1 MFDFSPYIQ
10 VIIPLA
16 FFMSFAF
23 SFLTIPP
30 IVNIAKKHN
39 LLVYPNHR
47 DSHNGGISRLGGLA
61 IFISIV
67 FSLIFFSG
75 INTMLYFRS
84 ILTAIIILF
93 FVGLH
98 DDLDNVIAWKKL
110 IWEAITSLL
119 VIFGGKMYFTNLY
132 GFLGISELYFIPS
145 VLITVLVF
153 VSIINAFNLVD
164 GIDGLASGLCIQ
176 ISLIFG
182 LQFFIN
188 GAYKF
193 SILSAIVTGA
203 VLAFYIFNVY
213 SKKYKL
219 FMGDSGSLV
228 LGFLIGLMVWRFCE
242 LNLQP
247 DLVFR
252 VYAAPAVAMGILS
265 VPLFDT
271 LRVIVL
277 RLSKHQSPFT
287 ADRKHVHHILLDLGF
302 SHAKVRTSLLSFNLG
317 MALLGYGLQTLIHS
331 VLLIILILLTVCLVS
346 LWLVRRKLPKTPKIS
361 DTRCMMHDA

>member
-16 FFMSFAF
+16 FLMSFVF
-23 SFLTIPP
+23 SYLTIPP
-30 IVNIAKKHN
+30 IVNIAKKHK

-84 ILTAIIILF
+84 ILAAVIILF

-98 DDLDNVIAWKKL
+98 DDLDNVLAWKKL
-110 IWEAITSLL
+110 FWEVIASLL

-132 GFLGISELYFIPS
+132 GFMGVGELYYIPS
-145 VLITVLVF
+145 VLITLLVF
-153 VSIINAFNLVD
+153 ISIINTFNLLD

-176 ISLIFG
+176 IALIFG
-182 LQFFIN
+182 FQFYI
-188 GAYKF
+188 GGDYKF
-193 SILSAIVTGA
+193 TILTAIVTGA
-203 VLAFYIFNVY
+203 VSAFFFFNVY

-242 LNLQP
+242 SNLQP
-247 DLVFR
+247 NPVFR

-265 VPLFDT
+265 LPLFDT

-277 RLSKHQSPFT
+277 RLRKHQSPFT
-287 ADRKHVHHILLDLGF
+287 ADRQHVHHILLDLGF
-302 SHAKVRTSLLSFNLG
+302 SHAKVRSLLLSYNLG
-317 MALLGYGLQTLIHS
+317 MAVLAYGLQTLTHS
-331 VLLIILILLTVCLVS
+331 VLLIILILLAICLIS
-346 LWLVRRKLPKTPKIS
+346 LFILRRKLPKKS
-361 DTRCMMHDA
+361 E